1 MNYSELRERV
11 LSDFCTAGKKY
22 PRDLLYPILKYGAV
36 GDVMDM
42 FMVCALV
49 RNEDGSIYQIEDP
62 SEFYL
67 LDLHTQQSRFVRNMN
82 ASDESDVTERT
93 EEADTSIEEFTS
105 LYMSLRDFAF
115 GEHLSG
121 EQKEV
126 LRKMVYI
133 YDVLFE
139 EKVRWLYHKYSCEF
153 FLWAYRILAEYE

>member
-1 MNYSELRERV
+1 MRYSELTERV
-11 LSDFCTAGKKY
+11 LRDFFVEKKDY
-22 PRDLLYPILKYGAV
+22 PQDLLYPILKYDTV
-36 GDVMDM
+36 GNVMDM

-49 RNEDGSIYQIEDP
+49 RNEDGSICQIEEP
-62 SEFYL
+62 SEFYM
-67 LDLHTQQSRFVRNMN
+67 LDSRTQQSRFIRNMN

-139 EKVRWLYHKYSCEF
+139 EKVRRLYHKYSCEF